1 MEAFIFTHFE
11 PENQQIA
18 IRGLEKM
25 INRFT
30 KENKS
35 GIYDELQ
42 LYNLVNDFNKK
53 QTSVSI
59 EITPEF
65 VNLIQYFPSVL
76 YNSVNL
82 RKIKKINMTKA
93 LSLEGDDFYKQD
105 KFTQDIVNRTI
116 WWFIALCAEVNW
128 KMVKLFVQHPENL
141 REKKYSRC
149 EFLNLYN
156 IKILL

>member
-116 WWFIALCAEVNW
+116 
-128 KMVKLFVQHPENL
+128 
-141 REKKYSRC
+141 
-149 EFLNLYN
+149 
-156 IKILL
+156 